1 MLGIFKK
8 IFFKNEPTKS
18 GLTVLTEDEESRASS
33 EFKKEY
39 FEKLKKVKTSEEF
52 HSLAVTLVVARI
64 KKTNYGKYPEFISE
78 IKYFIHYLLLVV
90 KDDYTFGDKIC
101 QQTLTQ
107 FDNYIFS
114 AYRKKPEL
122 TENIKKFSLLA
133 GSKRFIESPKE
144 NILSYFVFLEEN
156 GIDLVQIL
164 KDYTEILD
172 GNLHDSSQ
180 PQLPKKPEDKPRENN
195 LNYESLHSVL
205 STNINHSAMP
215 KNLDD

>member
-1 MLGIFKK
+1 MLSILKK
-8 IFFKNEPTKS
+8 IFLREDTTKT
-18 GLTVLTEDEESRASS
+18 GLSILTEEREFKVYN

-39 FEKLKKVKTSEEF
+39 FEKIKKVKTAEEF
-52 HSLAVTLVVARI
+52 HTFAVALVVSRI
-64 KKTNYGKYPEFISE
+64 KKTDYGKYGEFISE

-122 TENIKKFSLLA
+122 AENIKKFSLLA
-133 GSKRFIESPKE
+133 GSKRFIESPKD
-144 NILSYFVFLEEN
+144 NILSYFVFIEEN

-172 GNLHDSSQ
+172 GHDSSQ
-180 PQLPKKPEDKPRENN
+180 PNLAKNNEKPKDNQLQ
-195 LNYESLHSVL
+195 YESLHSVL
-205 STNINHSAMP
+205 STKLNQTAMP
-215 KNLDD
+215 KNLDN

>member
-1 MLGIFKK
+1 MLGIIKK
-8 IFFKNEPTKS
+8 IFFKSDQTKS
-18 GLTVLTEDEESRASS
+18 GLTVLTEDEESKASS

-39 FEKLKKVKTSEEF
+39 FDKLKKIKTSQEF
-52 HSLAVTLVVARI
+52 HSLAVALVVARI
-64 KKTNYGKYPEFISE
+64 KKTDYGKYPEFISE

-90 KDDYTFGDKIC
+90 QDDYAFGDKIC
-101 QQTLTQ
+101 QHTLTQ

-122 TENIKKFSLLA
+122 AENIKKFSLLA

-172 GNLHDSSQ
+172 GHVYDESQ
-180 PQLPKKPEDKPRENN
+180 PQVAKKTEEKPKDNS

-205 STNINHSAMP
+205 STKMNQSAMP
-215 KNLDD
+215 KNLND